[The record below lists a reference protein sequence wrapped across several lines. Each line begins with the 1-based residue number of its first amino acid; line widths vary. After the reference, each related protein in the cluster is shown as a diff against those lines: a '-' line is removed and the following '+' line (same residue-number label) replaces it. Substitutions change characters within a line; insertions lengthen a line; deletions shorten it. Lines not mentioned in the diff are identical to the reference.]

1 MKYALEIKNLTKTF
15 DSFALCDVSF
25 TVPGGTVMGLIGENG
40 AGKSTLIKCLL
51 GILRPDSGEISLLEG
66 TGLTGVGYVPDE
78 CPFSDQLKVEQVGK
92 ICGGLF
98 PDWDEELFADYLRK
112 FELPTD
118 KKVKALSR
126 GMKMKLSIAAALSH
140 RPKLLVLDEAT
151 SGLDPVVRDEILD
164 EFLDFLSDDDHAI
177 LMSSHITSDLE
188 KICDY
193 VTYLHKGE
201 VTVAGAKD
209 ELLEDYGLLS
219 CSKEDMARVA
229 PDFVVGKREG
239 TFGSQ
244 ALIRGRAAFRREYPD
259 LPTDA
264 PKLEDL
270 MIYTM
275 RGDGK

>member
-15 DSFALCDVSF
+15 DSFALRDVSLA
-25 TVPGGTVMGLIGENG
+25 VPGGTVMGLIGENG

-66 TGLTGVGYVPDE
+66 AGLTGVGYVPDE
-78 CPFSDQLKVEQVGK
+78 CPFSDQLKVKQVGK
-92 ICGGLF
+92 LCDGLF

-112 FELPTD
+112 FELPAD

-259 LPTDA
+259 LPMDA